1 MVRATNVELFPD
13 PRRLSLNRSA
23 MRLNCSSRYRGSNVQ
38 SRSYATSSLINLW
51 SATRRQFYHKS
62 SADRH
67 DHPNVGAQTIAE
79 RHKYWK
85 HWYAV
90 SSLDSLPRRQ
100 TEVPHLPRTISSHR
114 RHRCESM
121 HTLQPCTTITSIYG
135 CPCSPLPWKVDLD

>member
-1 MVRATNVELFPD
+1 M
-13 PRRLSLNRSA
+13 
-23 MRLNCSSRYRGSNVQ
+23 VQ
-38 SRSYATSSLINLW
+38 SQSSATSSLINLW

-62 SADRH
+62 SDDRH

-100 TEVPHLPRTISSHR
+100 TEVLHLPRTISSQR
-114 RHRCESM
+114 RHRCEFM
-121 HTLQPCTTITSIYG
+121 HTLQPCTTITSIDVPALLCYG
-135 CPCSPLPWKVDLD
+135 KWILTRGSLWSTSGRFRAISRTRCSRVRSDPSRS